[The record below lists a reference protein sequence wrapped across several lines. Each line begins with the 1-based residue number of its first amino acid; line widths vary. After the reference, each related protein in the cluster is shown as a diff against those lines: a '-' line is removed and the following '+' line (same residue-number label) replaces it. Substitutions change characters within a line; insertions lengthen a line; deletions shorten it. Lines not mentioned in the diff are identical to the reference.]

1 MSRTGSVWAISLLLV
16 ACSSETSNVSLFGS
30 ADGGDAGGAAGAA
43 GAASTGGGGAAGAV
57 VDAGVDVPA
66 DVEDAGPC
74 GPLMLLSGSVCIDK
88 QPALHADGSQ
98 GAAVSWVEAMTICEA
113 RGARLCTEAEREGA
127 CPNGQYSLDPT
138 AKEMYCSGPAN
149 TWEWSSSMS
158 CSDGR
163 CKSPCC
169 NSLTNPCQCNIPP
182 TESLSSRCCKNL

>member
-1 MSRTGSVWAISLLLV
+1 MRRCIVLLL
-16 ACSSETSNVSLFGS
+16 AIGCSSETINFGEGTG
-30 ADGGDAGGAAGAA
+30 DGGGEAGAASGGAAGAA
-43 GAASTGGGGAAGAV
+43 GSGGLGGEDGAV
-57 VDAGVDVPA
+57 VDAGVDA
-66 DVEDAGPC
+66 DTGPC
-74 GPLMLLSGSVCIDK
+74 GPLMLLSGSVCVDK

-98 GAAVSWVEAMTICEA
+98 GAAVSWVEAVTICEG

-149 TWEWSSSMS
+149 TWEWSSSTL

-169 NSLTNPCQCNIPP
+169 NSLTNPCQCSIPL
-182 TESLSSRCCKNL
+182 TESLGFRCCKNL